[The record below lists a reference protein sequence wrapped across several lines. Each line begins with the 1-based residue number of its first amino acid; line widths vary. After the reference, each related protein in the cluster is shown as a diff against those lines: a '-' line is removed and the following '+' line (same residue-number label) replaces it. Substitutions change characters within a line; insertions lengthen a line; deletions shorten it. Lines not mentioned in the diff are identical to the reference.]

1 MTERN
6 VFGLVVRVLG
16 LYLAGYW
23 GLLELYSGFGRLAE
37 PSKGAAGP
45 YFIVG
50 LACLITGI
58 LLIKGNWLVSFAYG
72 RES

>member
-1 MTERN
+1 MTDRKI
-6 VFGLVVRVLG
+6 FGLVVRLIG

-23 GLLELYSGFGRLAE
+23 GLLEIYSGLGCFAS
-37 PSKGAAGP
+37 PSKAAGP
-45 YFIVG
+45 YLIVG

-58 LLIKGNWLVSFAYG
+58 VLIKGNWLASFAYG